1 MSELRLNTD
10 GHIIKFGA
18 DNDINITH
26 VADTGLTTNGAFTAS
41 GSITVEGAT
50 PTLTI
55 GDAGAE
61 DTKIVFDGN
70 AQDFHIGLDD
80 TDDSIKIG
88 LGSALG
94 TTAHIISDATGAV
107 TKPLQPAF
115 LAVSQEVT
123 GALTDIATDN
133 SNNDLRFATEVFD
146 QNGDYNAANGIFT
159 APVAGRYLFSFNVRL
174 AEIDSAATYVA
185 LRYISS
191 NRSIDVNVM
200 HPLFDGDPGR
210 FTLTGSLIGDMDAS
224 DTAKLTIA
232 QSGGTAQMDIES
244 AHGTFSGCL
253 LA

>member
-1 MSELRLNTD
+1 MGTIQID
-10 GHIIKFGA
+10 
-18 DNDINITH
+18 
-26 VADTGLTTNGAFTAS
+26 
-41 GSITVEGAT
+41 GAT
-50 PTLTI
+50 PKLTI
-55 GDAGAE
+55 GNATAE

-191 NRSIDVNVM
+191 NRSIDVNILR
-200 HPLFDGDPGR
+200 PLFAGDLDR
-210 FTLTGSLIGDMDAS
+210 YTITGSIIGDMDAS

-244 AHGTFSGCL
+244 AHGTFSRCL